1 MRIQIVDAFTSRP
14 FTGNPAGVCLLP
26 AGPWPDDRRLSRI
39 AAELNHSET
48 AFALPLPAGA
58 GAHWEIRWFT
68 PLVETNLCG
77 HATLATAHTLRR
89 EGLLSGPVRF
99 RSRFSGDLSAHAGR
113 DGSITLDFPAAPGTE
128 VPVPRGLAAAL
139 GVTPVAT
146 LRTGALGDLL
156 TVLPDEAAVR
166 TVRPDL
172 GAIAALTRREEL
184 RGVIVTA
191 AAAHAPD
198 RAPDQTPDQMPDQ
211 APAAGSG
218 GPAYDFVS
226 RFFSPAEGI
235 PEDPVTGS
243 AHTALAPYWAARLGR
258 TDRLTGFQASA
269 RTGLVG
275 AAVHGD
281 RVHLTGH
288 AVTVL
293 EAVLRV

>member
-26 AGPWPDDRRLSRI
+26 AGPWPDDRCLSRI

-48 AFALPLPAGA
+48 AFALPLPASA

-89 EGLLSGPVRF
+89 EGLLTGPVRF
-99 RSRFSGDLSAHAGR
+99 RSRFSGDLSAYAGR

-139 GVTPVAT
+139 GVAPVAT
-146 LRTGALGDLL
+146 LRTEALGDLL

-166 TVRPDL
+166 AVRPDL

-191 AAAHAPD
+191 AAAPA
-198 RAPDQTPDQMPDQ
+198 Q
-211 APAAGSG
+211 APAPAPAAAAKSGGASVSG
-218 GPAYDFVS
+218 GPAHDFVS